1 MTTLDTLYT
10 IALGPLLLAQGRYTR
25 RVTPKLPEPQGERTG
40 ICGSGP
46 VLRLLILGDSAAAG
60 VGVQIQSAALAGQLA
75 ARMSASHCVHWK
87 LAARSGLATREVIAL
102 AESLPPERYDAVLVS
117 VGVNDVTGGV
127 SERDWCAGQNRL
139 IALLRRKFEAERI
152 ILSRIPPMHRF
163 PALPQPL
170 RWYLGRRAGRL
181 NRLLEREVPR
191 HPGCVLLDLADAPLE
206 QMMSEDGFHP
216 GPSIYALWA
225 EGAAALLLRQPG
237 R

>member
-10 IALGPLLLAQGRYTR
+10 VALGPLLLAQGRYTR

-46 VLRLLILGDSAAAG
+46 VLRL
-60 VGVQIQSAALAGQLA
+60 
-75 ARMSASHCVHWK
+75 
-87 LAARSGLATREVIAL
+87 
-102 AESLPPERYDAVLVS
+102 PERYDAVLVS

-127 SERDWCAGQNRL
+127 SERDWCAGQSRL